1 MAVKLS
7 ELIKTKDVRFKPLGR
22 LIKKY
27 IDGKEFQRSEL
38 DLIED
43 FLMFLQEQ
51 ELLKQQEQ
59 RQDRSH

>member
-1 MAVKLS
+1 MKLS